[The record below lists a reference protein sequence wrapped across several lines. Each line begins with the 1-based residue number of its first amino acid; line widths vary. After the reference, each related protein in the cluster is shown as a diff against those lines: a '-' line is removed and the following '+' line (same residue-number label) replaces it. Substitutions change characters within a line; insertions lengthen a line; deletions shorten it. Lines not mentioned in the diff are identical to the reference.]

1 MILSCPDCGE
11 IQTAAGPPR
20 VALACGLCRSE
31 LERATGRSLD
41 AALACSAAVLLL
53 LIPGNLLPFLT
64 TSILGASRQSL
75 LISSATS
82 MWREGWPLL
91 GVVIALFVVVAPLVR
106 FGLLTLVLGLLRLD
120 RRPAWLGR
128 VFRLSNQ
135 LQTWAMA
142 DVFLLGVWV
151 AYARLAATI
160 SVTVG
165 GGAKCF
171 IAAGVLT
178 LFTRAT
184 LDKAAIWRTIAVQPD
199 IDPHEGVL
207 SCEACELLVPASH
220 EGGACP
226 RCQARLHTRKPEAV
240 GRAAA
245 LTLAGLLLYFPANL
259 FAIATIPIGL
269 TPTKYTV
276 LEGVK
281 DLAEANLWGLALLVF
296 TASFAIPFFKLA
308 GLSWCVASVLRRSP
322 ERLVLKTRVYRIVEE
337 IGRWSMVD
345 PFVIACFTP
354 VMQYNSLITARP
366 EPADSAFTAVVILTI
381 VAAKAFDPRVMWD
394 AARKRA

>member
-11 IQTAAGPPR
+11 IQSAAGPPQ

-31 LERATGRSLD
+31 LERTTGRSLD
-41 AALACSAAVLLL
+41 AALACASAVFLLL
-53 LIPGNLLPFLT
+53 LPANLLPFLT
-64 TSILGASRQSL
+64 TSVLGASRQSL
-75 LISSATS
+75 LASSATS
-82 MWREGWPLL
+82 MWSEGWPLL
-91 GVVIALFVVVAPLVR
+91 GVVIALFVVVMPLLR
-106 FGLLTLVLGLLRLD
+106 FGLLTLVLGSLRLG
-120 RRPAWLGR
+120 RHAAWLGR
-128 VFRLSNQ
+128 VFRWTNQ
-135 LQTWAMA
+135 MQAWAMA
-142 DVFLLGVWV
+142 DVFLLGLWV

-184 LDKAAIWRTIAVQPD
+184 MDKAAIWRAIAPQPPL
-199 IDPHEGVL
+199 DPGEDAL
-207 SCEACELLVPASH
+207 SCESCDLLVPVSR

-226 RCQARLHTRKPEAV
+226 RCQARLHARKPEAV

-259 FAIATIPIGL
+259 YAIATIPIGL

-308 GLSWCVASVLRRSP
+308 GLSWCIASVLRRSP
-322 ERLVLKTRVYRIVEE
+322 RRLVFKTKLYRFVEE

-354 VMQYNSLITARP
+354 VMQYNAVVYARP
-366 EPADSAFTAVVILTI
+366 EPAAPAFTAVVVLTI
-381 VAAKAFDPRVMWD
+381 IAARAFDPRLMWD
-394 AARKRA
+394 AARKRV